1 MRGLNKGLILIIG
14 VVFFISCGKK
24 KAESNELSFSDKIKL
39 RQYKVQGEGL
49 YLMHC
54 GNCHQAD
61 GSGLGRLIPPL
72 SKNATL
78 SNDRNQIMCVI
89 KYGLEGSLKIDD
101 LEYDGKM
108 PGNAELTNLEIAE
121 IMTFVGNSWGNSIGI
136 VLSSDVEKGMLLCH

>member
-24 KAESNELSFSDKIKL
+24 KAGSNELSFSDKIKL

-78 SNDRNQIMCVI
+78 SNNRNQIMCVI
-89 KYGLEGSLKIDD
+89 KYGLEGTLKIDG

-136 VLSSDVEKGMLLCH
+136 VLSSDVEKGMLTCH

>member
-1 MRGLNKGLILIIG
+1 MIG
-14 VVFFISCGKK
+14 TVFFVSCGKK
-24 KAESNELSFSDKIKL
+24 NPESGAEDLSFNDQIKL

-72 SKNATL
+72 SKNTTL
-78 SNDRNQIMCVI
+78 TNDRNQIMCVI
-89 KYGLEGSLKIDD
+89 KYGLEGSLVING

-108 PGNAELTNLEIAE
+108 PGNPELTNLEIAE
-121 IMTFVGNSWGNSIGI
+121 IMTFIGNSWENSIGI
-136 VLSSDVEKGMLLCH
+136 VLSSDVEKGTTSCH